1 MTSSYTRLPVDARG
15 AKNRSR
21 SAESRNVGLGALDTR
36 DDRRTGNR
44 LDVVCVA
51 LARLARGLTPSQA
64 PSIVAGAKAKR
75 RNRKESTMHD
85 ENDRPADLP
94 DSPENTSA
102 DAGSQAAQGSTQS
115 PPPPSSIARGAGAGA
130 PPLPPPLVPSSTFA
144 RGAGADAPPPLL
156 PSLPFAQGA
165 DAGASPSDSGA
176 ETAVPPPHQ
185 AHLGAELHPE
195 ARRWAMLCHLSA
207 LGGMLAGG
215 ILVWIPVFGLV
226 MPFALNIIGPL
237 LLWQAKRQEFD
248 YVDDQGK
255 EALNFQITTSIVAL
269 VLFVVGFATMI
280 LCIGWIF
287 WLLMLPVGLAS
298 LVLTIIAAIQAN
310 DGERYRYPVS
320 LRLVN

>member
-1 MTSSYTRLPVDARG
+1 
-15 AKNRSR
+15 
-21 SAESRNVGLGALDTR
+21 
-36 DDRRTGNR
+36 
-44 LDVVCVA
+44 
-51 LARLARGLTPSQA
+51 
-64 PSIVAGAKAKR
+64 
-75 RNRKESTMHD
+75 MHD
-85 ENDRPADLP
+85 ENDRPAGPP
-94 DSPENTSA
+94 DTPENTSA
-102 DAGSQAAQGSTQS
+102 DAGSRAAQGSTP
-115 PPPPSSIARGAGAGA
+115 PPPPSSSTIARGAGTGA
-130 PPLPPPLVPSSTFA
+130 PPLPPDDSA
-144 RGAGADAPPPLL
+144 RTTL
-156 PSLPFAQGA
+156 
-165 DAGASPSDSGA
+165 
-176 ETAVPPPHQ
+176 PPPHQ

-320 LRLVN
+320 LRLVS

>member
-1 MTSSYTRLPVDARG
+1 
-15 AKNRSR
+15 
-21 SAESRNVGLGALDTR
+21 
-36 DDRRTGNR
+36 
-44 LDVVCVA
+44 
-51 LARLARGLTPSQA
+51 
-64 PSIVAGAKAKR
+64 
-75 RNRKESTMHD
+75 MHD
-85 ENDRPADLP
+85 ENDRPAGLP

-102 DAGSQAAQGSTQS
+102 DAGSQAAQSSTP
-115 PPPPSSIARGAGAGA
+115 PPPPSSTFAPGAGA
-130 PPLPPPLVPSSTFA
+130 PPP
-144 RGAGADAPPPLL
+144 
-156 PSLPFAQGA
+156 
-165 DAGASPSDSGA
+165 PSDSGA
-176 ETAVPPPHQ
+176 GTAAPPPHQ

-195 ARRWAMLCHLSA
+195 ARRWGMLCHLAA

-215 ILVWIPVFGLV
+215 ILVWIPVFGLA
-226 MPFALNIIGPL
+226 MPFFLNILGPL
-237 LLWQAKRQEFD
+237 LVWQAKRQEFD